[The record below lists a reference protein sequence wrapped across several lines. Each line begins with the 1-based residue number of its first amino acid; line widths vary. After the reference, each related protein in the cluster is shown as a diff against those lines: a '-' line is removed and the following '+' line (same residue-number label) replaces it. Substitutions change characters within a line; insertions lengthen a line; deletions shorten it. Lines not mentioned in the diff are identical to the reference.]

1 MARNLAAAAAA
12 AGNRVILVEA
22 DLRKPTVASAMG
34 IDTKDAEGK
43 PLPGLAQVLGT
54 SLTYEKA
61 LTKVDVASGHDGA
74 GGANLDVLLA
84 GPSPPNAADL
94 IESSRMRRLLGA
106 LGERYDL
113 VVVDTPPLL
122 AVSDAVPLLK
132 QVSGIIVVTRLGRT
146 ERAAAAALRH
156 QLENLEAPTLGV
168 VVNGVTPSAQ
178 GYAYGYGYGYG

>member
-1 MARNLAAAAAA
+1 
-12 AGNRVILVEA
+12 
-22 DLRKPTVASAMG
+22 
-34 IDTKDAEGK
+34 
-43 PLPGLAQVLGT
+43 
-54 SLTYEKA
+54 
-61 LTKVDVASGHDGA
+61 
-74 GGANLDVLLA
+74 
-84 GPSPPNAADL
+84 
-94 IESSRMRRLLGA
+94 MRRLLGA

-178 GYAYGYGYGYG
+178 GYAYGYGYG